1 MAKDYLEEKAKKKKT
16 GNKALWLLIV
26 LVIVVVA
33 MVAKILLTGNLKP
46 DNFTGL
52 PTSEDAYAVAKG
64 FIIPTLKSSSVEFS
78 DSHYQFGKQ
87 SDSVYII
94 KSSVDSKN
102 ASGEKTTV
110 NFRITLKYNGGEA
123 SREKNWTLVNLD
135 EN

>member
-26 LVIVVVA
+26 LIVVVVA
-33 MVAKILLTGNLKP
+33 MVAKILFTGNLKP

-64 FIIPTLKSSSVEFS
+64 FILPTLKSSSADFS